1 MPPCTLQK
9 TMACRERRK
18 GRQHILLKFAEWP
31 GRGVPRPQT
40 LIRSW
45 LKNLLSTGLGRICGQ
60 SVAVVKILFLL
71 LLCTFYYKV
80 SRELSQNCQ
89 ARNETDAN
97 ATFATSLQCLQILS
111 QNQQTVKTLDSTAHR
126 VPKVSCGRSI
136 SETVD
141 AGVSRVEEAHRRQ
154 LMQSWSYHQRT
165 I

>member
-1 MPPCTLQK
+1 
-9 TMACRERRK
+9 MAKEFTFDRFGENMWPVS
-18 GRQHILLKFAEWP
+18 GSGEDPFSSPSLHILLQGF
-31 GRGVPRPQT
+31 
-40 LIRSW
+40 
-45 LKNLLSTGLGRICGQ
+45 
-60 SVAVVKILFLL
+60 
-71 LLCTFYYKV
+71 
-80 SRELSQNCQ
+80 RELSQNCQ

>member
-60 SVAVVKILFLL
+60 SVAKSFFFSFFAHFITRF
-71 LLCTFYYKV
+71 
-80 SRELSQNCQ
+80 RELSQNCQ

-111 QNQQTVKTLDSTAHR
+111 QNQQTVKTLNSTAHR